1 MRYFISKQKYVI
13 LHVLGL
19 GSNYLAT
26 EGIISLAGLTK
37 GYKFQWNGHISDR
50 I

>member
-1 MRYFISKQKYVI
+1 MISFISKQKDII

-19 GSNYLAT
+19 GLNYLAT
-26 EGIISLAGLTK
+26 EGIILLAGLTK
-37 GYKFQWNGHISDR
+37 GYKFQWNGHITDR